1 MNGICKAHPTNLSS
15 ASQCRALKLT
25 RVQYRSQNGPKF
37 SESGTALCKMCP
49 MPPGWVQDNREKTRP
64 ENLRSDAQAME
75 GEKVKTPHS
84 SRRKEASGAAR
95 RGRTADSQSKNGESS
110 TQGFKRK
117 ILAVLAI

>member
-1 MNGICKAHPTNLSS
+1 MNGIRKAHPTNLSS

-64 ENLRSDAQAME
+64 ENSRSDAQAME

-84 SRRKEASGAAR
+84 PG
-95 RGRTADSQSKNGESS
+95 RGFTEEGGLWSSATGKNVRFSV
-110 TQGFKRK
+110 KNR
-117 ILAVLAI
+117 